1 MERAFRE
8 VSVKQVHVISDGV
21 TYKRGCF
28 QGTCGDAALIF
39 KAKNDSRDPKSLIV
53 NSYSLDEDFCTG
65 NNPWNRDSSIDPRW
79 MGRIA
84 DSCKGIQ

>member
-28 QGTCGDAALIF
+28 QGTCGDAVLIF

-53 NSYSLDEDFCTG
+53 NSYSLDEDFVLEIIHG
-65 NNPWNRDSSIDPRW
+65 IDIRLLILVGW
-79 MGRIA
+79 VVLA
-84 DSCKGIQ
+84 DSCKVIQ